1 MNTKKITES
10 EISPL
15 KISSLPTRPTAPSA
29 FGGKGYTPSE
39 MKRAFDMLPL
49 FIIERLNS
57 LIDDIELESE
67 GGISSSIKTGIYDG
81 HTLEK
86 LFADILSGE
95 AASYLTVSGQSLFD
109 ALAALE
115 ERINILAD
123 QLITAHLEVIDYTG
137 DGLSPEERTNEESE
151 AAEAAAYSLRR
162 IDEAEQESE
171 EEEEYAYV
179 YRFGASEGE
188 ND

>member
-10 EISPL
+10 EINPL
-15 KISSLPTRPTAPSA
+15 KISGLPTRPTAPSA

-39 MKRAFDMLPL
+39 MKRAFDLLPL

-57 LIDDIELESE
+57 LIDDIELDGE

-95 AASYLTVSGQSLFD
+95 AASYLSVSGQSLFD

-115 ERINILAD
+115 ERINTLAE

-137 DGLSPEERTNEESE
+137 DGLSPAERVAEESS
-151 AAEAAAYSLRR
+151 ALSTAAYSLRR
-162 IDEAEQESE
+162 NVAEE
-171 EEEEYAYV
+171 ENTEEEYPYV
-179 YRFGASEGE
+179 YNFSTAGGESE
-188 ND
+188 